1 MFIPTKDYEIDGVV
15 GGPACVTMDFM
26 PKSPTFGLTSTLV
39 IPTYNA
45 MDFIDS
51 TIQRLRRFVAE
62 HPDWCVLFVCDG
74 CTDGTTEHL
83 TQAVKDDARIAV
95 EHYPR
100 NRGKGYALRLG
111 LTKATTQ
118 YRVFTDADLAY
129 DPDEAIK
136 VADVLAGDE
145 VVVVDRASPE
155 SWPGSSSA
163 SRAISPNIYKRHL
176 MSRSFNW
183 YLRQVL
189 PIKILDTQAGLK
201 GITAKAWELIGPK
214 MISDGFFFD
223 VELLSR
229 AQLEGLVLRETP
241 IVFRYADPTTVRMV
255 KHGWQMFFDT
265 LRLRRRLR
273 REMRRRHRR
282 EGATIGPRALPINT

>member
-1 MFIPTKDYEIDGVV
+1 MQMESPV
-15 GGPACVTMDFM
+15 GLRA
-26 PKSPTFGLTSTLV
+26 TLV

-45 MDFIDS
+45 MAFIDS
-51 TIQRLRRFVAE
+51 TVQRLRRFVAE
-62 HPDWCVLFVCDG
+62 HPDWCILFVCDG
-74 CTDGTTEHL
+74 CTDGTAEHL
-83 TQAVKDDARIAV
+83 ADALKDDAPRVRV
-95 EHYPR
+95 ESYPR
-100 NRGKGYALRLG
+100 NRGKGCALRLG
-111 LTKATTQ
+111 LTQATTP

-129 DPDEAIK
+129 DPDEALK
-136 VADVLAGDE
+136 VVAVLEGGCE
-145 VVVVDRASPE
+145 VAVVNRASPD
-155 SWPGSSSA
+155 SWFL
-163 SRAISPNIYKRHL
+163 ISPRDFPNIYKRHL

-189 PIKILDTQAGLK
+189 PIRILDTQAGLK
-201 GITAKAWELIGPK
+201 GITAKAWEVVGPR

-223 VELLSR
+223 VELLAR

-273 REMRRRHRR
+273 REMRARRRK
-282 EGATIGPRALPINT
+282 ENANVSARALPINT